1 MAVTKKSTKPPA
13 PKKRAPQVSFDFSA
27 WQKNFK
33 KSWQKSPS
41 LYTLGTTIMVV
52 IIALGLLFWFQR
64 SLFLA
69 GNINGRLITT
79 PQFYSK
85 LAKSGG
91 EEVFQSIVQDTLIK
105 QEAAK
110 KGVSVSEK
118 EIKAKLKELEDRL
131 GGPEALKSALAQ
143 NNTTITDLRE
153 QIVTQVLAEKL
164 LAEKIKV
171 TEAEVQKYI
180 KENKQA
186 AVGLTKEQVKQT
198 LRSQKLSQ
206 EFGIWFEEV
215 KKKANIQTYFK

>member
-164 LAEKIKV
+164 LADKIKV

>member
-1 MAVTKKSTKPPA
+1 MAVTKKSTKPSA
-13 PKKRAPQVSFDFSA
+13 PKKRTTRVSFDFSA
-27 WQKNFK
+27 WRRNFK
-33 KSWQKSPS
+33 KSWQKNPS
-41 LYTLGTTIMVV
+41 LYTLGTTFIVV

-69 GNINGRLITT
+69 GIINGRLITT

-91 EEVFQSIVQDTLIK
+91 EEVFQSLVQDTLIK

-118 EIKAKLKELEDRL
+118 EI
-131 GGPEALKSALAQ
+131 
-143 NNTTITDLRE
+143 N
-153 QIVTQVLAEKL
+153 
-164 LAEKIKV
+164 
-171 TEAEVQKYI
+171 
-180 KENKQA
+180 QA

-206 EFGIWFEEV
+206 EFGRWFEEV
-215 KKKANIQTYFK
+215 KKKAKITTYF